1 MMDNKTTRKPKAITS
16 LTEQVANSE
25 VIQAQP
31 KGEARL
37 TFVDGGLDKLTCMVN
52 ATLGDKLAEQLTE
65 VDVTAILM
73 LHQINNM
80 QLDITAANTTHALD
94 VICNLAQSADS
105 IVNA

>member
-1 MMDNKTTRKPKAITS
+1 MDNKTTRKPKAITS
-16 LTEQVANSE
+16 LTEQVAQAE
-25 VIQAQP
+25 VIQVQP
-31 KGEARL
+31 AREAPA
-37 TFVDGGLDKLTCMVN
+37 TFVDGGLDKLTRMVN

>member
-1 MMDNKTTRKPKAITS
+1 MDNKTTRKPKAITS

-37 TFVDGGLDKLTCMVN
+37 TFVDGGLDKLTHMVN

-94 VICNLAQSADS
+94 VICNLAQSADN

>member
-1 MMDNKTTRKPKAITS
+1 MDNKTTRKPKAITS
-16 LTEQVANSE
+16 LTEP
-25 VIQAQP
+25 VIQAEVTQVQP
-31 KGEARL
+31 TGEARL
-37 TFVDGGLDKLTCMVN
+37 TFVDGGLDKLTRMVN

-94 VICNLAQSADS
+94 VICNLAQSADN

>member
-1 MMDNKTTRKPKAITS
+1 MDNKTTRKPKAITS
-16 LTEQVANSE
+16 LTEQVAQAE
-25 VIQAQP
+25 VTQVQQTGGVPA
-31 KGEARL
+31 
-37 TFVDGGLDKLTCMVN
+37 TFVDGGLDKLTRMVN

-80 QLDITAANTTHALD
+80 QLDITAANTTNALD
-94 VICNLAQSADS
+94 VICNLAQSADN

>member
-1 MMDNKTTRKPKAITS
+1 MDNKTARKPKAIPS
-16 LTEQVANSE
+16 LTEQVAQAE

-31 KGEARL
+31 KGEASI

-94 VICNLAQSADS
+94 VICNLAQSADN